1 MSGACEA
8 WAWTVH
14 GLKPSEKNV
23 LVFLARKAYYDD
35 GQAAWPALASIADA
49 CCCNERTVRRALDC
63 LVAKGY
69 LEPGDQDFSAHNPR
83 TGLTV
88 RPGHRCTVWN
98 VVMRGCPV
106 EIEPED
112 IEEPDGTEPV
122 QAAEERPG
130 AEACEEPDAVGEG
143 PDSWVDIFD
152 SDKMSTHPEADS
164 RVDILTGKVSK
175 MSTNRQ
181 ITNKYPSAPTGHPPT
196 GGSTGSGFEAG
207 ADPPELDADAGRL
220 CDRFRRL
227 LADAGLPVPG
237 GLQPGADGGPRSKRE
252 LHAARGLLDA
262 HGPDLSLA
270 VAEWALRRP
279 GDRERPGAFS
289 WRSCVTGPAKLLQ
302 KWDKIGAQM
311 ADDPQGRRLI
321 AQATPGVRP
330 EHPAPA
336 RREASEAAIMAVLVR
351 LDFDDG
357 HYPAAKKHVV
367 AGLRDG
373 LADERI
379 VADWQAEHQGEGGP
393 PAEQRAAAT
402 MAGGY
407 HFAGN
412 LRAAEGGGL

>member
-1 MSGACEA
+1 M
-8 WAWTVH
+8 
-14 GLKPSEKNV
+14 
-23 LVFLARKAYYDD
+23 
-35 GQAAWPALASIADA
+35 
-49 CCCNERTVRRALDC
+49 
-63 LVAKGY
+63 
-69 LEPGDQDFSAHNPR
+69 
-83 TGLTV
+83 
-88 RPGHRCTVWN
+88 
-98 VVMRGCPV
+98 
-106 EIEPED
+106 
-112 IEEPDGTEPV
+112 
-122 QAAEERPG
+122 
-130 AEACEEPDAVGEG
+130 
-143 PDSWVDIFD
+143 
-152 SDKMSTHPEADS
+152 
-164 RVDILTGKVSK
+164 
-175 MSTNRQ
+175 
-181 ITNKYPSAPTGHPPT
+181 
-196 GGSTGSGFEAG
+196 
-207 ADPPELDADAGRL
+207 AGR
-220 CDRFRRL
+220 
-227 LADAGLPVPG
+227 A
-237 GLQPGADGGPRSKRE
+237 RS
-252 LHAARGLLDA
+252 ASCTPARSLLDA

-367 AGLRDG
+367 AGLRAG